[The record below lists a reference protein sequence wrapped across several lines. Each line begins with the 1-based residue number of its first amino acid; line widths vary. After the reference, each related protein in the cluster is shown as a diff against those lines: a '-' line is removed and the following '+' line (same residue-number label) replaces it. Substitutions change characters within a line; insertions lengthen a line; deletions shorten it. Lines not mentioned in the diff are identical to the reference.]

1 MHFHLPKP
9 LHGWREFGGEV
20 GIIVVGVLI
29 ALAAEQVV
37 EDRHWSDRVREA
49 EASMIKEL
57 GEDDGAQAVGRIA
70 VAPCIA
76 RQLQSAEQALLAE
89 RDHGTPFVAPKLN
102 TPPFRTWDNDAWRA
116 AVSSD
121 ATSHMATE
129 RMYNWSSPYALTAD
143 MDQGAVREFNDW
155 ADLERIGTLPPH
167 PSDPERDRMLA
178 AIARARQ
185 DNQFLAWMSDKFLEY
200 AGIAGVRVPDAQKQ
214 RQIALLQSSIPAC

>member
-9 LHGWREFGGEV
+9 LHGWREFTGEV
-20 GIIVVGVLI
+20 GIIVIGVLI
-29 ALAAEQVV
+29 ALAAEQLV
-37 EDRHWSDRVREA
+37 EDWHWSDRVRQA
-49 EASMIKEL
+49 EASMTTEL
-57 GEDDGAQAVGRIA
+57 GEDDGAQALARIA

-76 RQLQSAEQALLAE
+76 RQLQGAEQRLLAE
-89 RDHGTPFVAPKLN
+89 RDRGTAFVAPKLN

-121 ATSHMATE
+121 ATSHMGTE
-129 RMYNWSSPYALTAD
+129 RMYQWSSPYALTAD

-167 PSDPERDRMLA
+167 PSEAERDRMLS

-185 DNQFLAWMSDKFLEY
+185 DNQFLAWMSDKFLKS
-200 AGIAGVRVPDAQKQ
+200 AAIVGVRVPEAEKVS
-214 RQIALLQSSIPAC
+214 QIAIQQASIPGC